1 MLFGCGD
8 RVPTGVLHDRVGVI
22 LKIGDM
28 IIQSCLPKYMEVEI
42 NGKSK
47 KGQPRKVWEEC
58 IKELEQYGLRK
69 EDVYNQKKWQEQIR
83 SKLANSS
90 QPG

>member
-1 MLFGCGD
+1 M
-8 RVPTGVLHDRVGVI
+8 PTGVLHDRVGVI
-22 LKIGDM
+22 LKIGD

-42 NGKSK
+42 NGKRK

-58 IKELEQYGLRK
+58 IKEFEQYGLRK
-69 EDVYNQKKWQEQIR
+69 EDVYNQNKWQEQIR

>member
-1 MLFGCGD
+1 
-8 RVPTGVLHDRVGVI
+8 
-22 LKIGDM
+22 
-28 IIQSCLPKYMEVEI
+28 MEVEI
-42 NGKSK
+42 NGKRK

>member
-8 RVPTGVLHDRVGVI
+8 RVPTGALHDRVGVI

-42 NGKSK
+42 NGKRK
-47 KGQPRKVWEEC
+47 KGQPKKVWEEC

-69 EDVYNQKKWQEQIR
+69 EDVYNQKKRQEQIR

>member
-1 MLFGCGD
+1 
-8 RVPTGVLHDRVGVI
+8 
-22 LKIGDM
+22 
-28 IIQSCLPKYMEVEI
+28 MEVEI
-42 NGKSK
+42 NGKRK
-47 KGQPRKVWEEC
+47 KGQPRKVLEEC

-69 EDVYNQKKWQEQIR
+69 EDVYNQKKRQEQIR

>member
-22 LKIGDM
+22 LKIGD

-42 NGKSK
+42 NGKRK

-58 IKELEQYGLRK
+58 IKEFEQYGLRK
-69 EDVYNQKKWQEQIR
+69 EDVYNQNKWQEQIR

>member
-22 LKIGDM
+22 LKIGD

-42 NGKSK
+42 NGKRK
-47 KGQPRKVWEEC
+47 KGQPRKVLEEC

-69 EDVYNQKKWQEQIR
+69 EDVYNQKKRQEQIR